1 MNVNQEKFPPQLK
14 NIATSLKNEFNMKF
28 NRIDIIAGFL
38 SVFEKEY
45 IKMLS

>member
-1 MNVNQEKFPPQLK
+1 MNVNQKKFPPQLK
-14 NIATSLKNEFNMKF
+14 KIATSLKNEFKIGF